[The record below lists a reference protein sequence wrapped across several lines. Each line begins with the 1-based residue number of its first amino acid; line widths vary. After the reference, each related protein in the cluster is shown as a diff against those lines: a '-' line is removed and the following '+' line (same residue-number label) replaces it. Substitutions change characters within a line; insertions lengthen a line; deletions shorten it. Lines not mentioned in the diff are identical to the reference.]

1 MSESLVDAGPRSV
14 GGKEVG
20 PLAYGLWRFTDSDLK
35 AGRAIVEA
43 ALEAGMNLFDN
54 ADVYGFDWG
63 GTGFGLVEE
72 LLGKVLASSP
82 GLRGRMVLATKGGI
96 FPPLP
101 YDSSPKYLRDALEAS
116 MRRMQVDYVDIY
128 QIHRP
133 DMFSHPA
140 DVAGALDEMV
150 DSGKVGCLGV
160 SNHTAAQTSALNAHL
175 NNKLASMQPQF
186 SAAHLEPMRDGNFD
200 LAMEIGL
207 TPLAWSPLAGGRLAT
222 GSDVPVALVEVMDD
236 LAAREAVTRADIAL
250 AFVLCHPSR
259 PVAIVGT
266 QNLERI
272 AGASAALQVNLDR
285 NDVYD
290 MVEASEG
297 QPLP

>member
-1 MSESLVDAGPRSV
+1 MSESLVDAGLRSV

-20 PLAYGLWRFTDSDLK
+20 PLAYGLWRFTDPDLK

-72 LLGKVLASSP
+72 LLGKVLAEAPS
-82 GLRGRMVLATKGGI
+82 LRDQMVLATKGGI
-96 FPPLP
+96 MPPLP
-101 YDSSPKYLRDALEAS
+101 YDSSPSYLRNALEAS
-116 MRRMQVDYVDIY
+116 MRRMQVEHVDIY

-140 DVAGALDEMV
+140 DVARTLDEMV

-160 SNHTAAQTSALNAHL
+160 SNHSAAQTTALNAHL
-175 NNKLASMQPQF
+175 KHKLVCIQPQF

-236 LAAREAVTRADIAL
+236 LATREAVTTADIAM

-290 MVEASEG
+290 IVEASEG

>member
-1 MSESLVDAGPRSV
+1 MSNSLVDGTPRIV

-20 PLAYGLWRFTDSDLK
+20 PLAYGLWRFTDPDLAK
-35 AGRAIVEA
+35 GRSIVEA
-43 ALEAGMNLFDN
+43 ALDAGMNLFDN

-72 LLGKVLASSP
+72 LLGKVLASAP
-82 GLRGRMVLATKGGI
+82 GLRDRMVLATKGGI
-96 FPPLP
+96 MPPLP
-101 YDSSPKYLRDALEAS
+101 YDSSPQYLRDALEAS
-116 MRRMQVDYVDIY
+116 MRRMQVDHVDIY

-140 DVAGALDEMV
+140 DVAHVLDEMV
-150 DSGKVGCLGV
+150 DSGKVGCVGV
-160 SNHTAAQTSALNAHL
+160 SNYTAAQTVALNAHL
-175 NNKLASMQPQF
+175 TNKLASIQPQF

-200 LAMEIGL
+200 LAMELGL

-222 GSDVPVALVEVMDD
+222 GSDVPAALVEVIDG
-236 LAAREAVTRADIAL
+236 LAMRESVTRADIAM

-272 AGASAALQVNLDR
+272 ATASAALQVSLDR

-290 MVEASEG
+290 IVEASEG